1 MSFYYNTMSIHFYIH
16 KSLHFFVISQIL
28 YKPSQLNLW
37 FEKILLHDAQ
47 FKIHK
52 SQLDKLLC

>member
-1 MSFYYNTMSIHFYIH
+1 MYNTLSIHFYIH
-16 KSLHFFVISQIL
+16 KSLHFFVISQIV